1 MIKKYES
8 FNPDEDWEEDE
19 KMYSVSDIY
28 EILEFLNKNYS
39 KIEDELANKYESNNE
54 DLPEDFFKSAYEES
68 IKRAINNLKK

>member
-1 MIKKYES
+1 
-8 FNPDEDWEEDE
+8 DEDWEEDE